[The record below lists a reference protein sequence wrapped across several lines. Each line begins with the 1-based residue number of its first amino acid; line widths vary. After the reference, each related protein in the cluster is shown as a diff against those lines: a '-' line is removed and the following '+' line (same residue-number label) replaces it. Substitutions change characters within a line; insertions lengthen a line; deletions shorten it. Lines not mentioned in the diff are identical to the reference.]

1 MNREPGSVPGAVL
14 AGFVAEHA
22 GEDGFAT
29 LIASPRPKTDRMPKV
44 PNQCDVR
51 SAGKVPLT
59 GALASSPADAPA
71 LVGGWASIAHT
82 GLDAIVQPGIT
93 LGQRDFAGLP
103 KPLRLSLLPA
113 RPQLIRRFVGSAICQ
128 K

>member
-1 MNREPGSVPGAVL
+1 MNREPASVSRAVL
-14 AGFVAEHA
+14 GGFVAEHA

-51 SAGKVPLT
+51 SPGKVPLT

-71 LVGGWASIAHT
+71 LAAGRAS
-82 GLDAIVQPGIT
+82 P
-93 LGQRDFAGLP
+93 
-103 KPLRLSLLPA
+103 
-113 RPQLIRRFVGSAICQ
+113 RP
-128 K
+128 